1 MTTIITFKPDPKA
14 FAKAYAEFIKKNH
27 SWVLEEEE
35 K

>member
-14 FAKAYAEFIKKNH
+14 FAKAYAQFLKKQAGG
-27 SWVLEEEE
+27 

>member
-14 FAKAYAEFIKKNH
+14 FAKAYAEFCKKQM
-27 SWVLEEEE
+27 EEN